1 MGKIYSL
8 GFDIDIIDF
17 LAGILLKEHARDT
30 ADLSSVAVVTP
41 GKRPQVYLRKALA
54 QWIKRPFLAP
64 RSFSIEEFIQY
75 LAKKISQLNQNQIG
89 YQPVSLIDACFLIHK
104 IIRGLNLTYLDWQKQ
119 LEFQHFFL
127 WARKIFQ
134 FLEELDTELVS
145 ERQLLALQEN
155 AQIGLPLPDYINQ
168 LLENINQIHREFHR
182 SLRHNKL
189 TTQGFNYYRVAQSI
203 DKICLDEFKKIYFL
217 GFFALNACE
226 KRIIKYLLEKDQA
239 CLIWQRDNDKWSIL
253 DELEEFFAIQ
263 PERIESKAVYPEIQ
277 IYECFNTHSQMEGV
291 RQVLSNLDNLEN
303 TCVVLPQAGC
313 LMPLLYHALPPD
325 LTHYNISL
333 GYPLRHAPIYALID
347 MIMQALE
354 RRRQD
359 GSFYAKDYL
368 KVMMH
373 PYIKNIGDERCSQ
386 DATRILIHRIEEALL
401 GIDKKAGLPK
411 KAFIRVE
418 EIEENPLIF
427 QAAAGL
433 IRNSGIAQLEPGSLR
448 EQLRLMHQKLLYAF
462 EGCVTLIDFVKST
475 QDILYFILE
484 KSKVCLDIF
493 SSEVF
498 QRFLTILDNLAS
510 SLFRDELIKN
520 KTTFF
525 ELLKICLS
533 SEKIPFSGMPVRGLQ
548 ILGLLETRNL
558 KFGNLLILNLNE
570 GVMPKTDK
578 GESLIP
584 EGIFPILGLTHYHTR
599 EQIMRYHFRRLVG
612 SAKNVFLF
620 FKTCS
625 RNNESRSRFV

>member
-1 MGKIYSL
+1 
-8 GFDIDIIDF
+8 
-17 LAGILLKEHARDT
+17 
-30 ADLSSVAVVTP
+30 
-41 GKRPQVYLRKALA
+41 
-54 QWIKRPFLAP
+54 
-64 RSFSIEEFIQY
+64 
-75 LAKKISQLNQNQIG
+75 
-89 YQPVSLIDACFLIHK
+89 
-104 IIRGLNLTYLDWQKQ
+104 LD
-119 LEFQHFFL
+119 
-127 WARKIFQ
+127 
-134 FLEELDTELVS
+134 
-145 ERQLLALQEN
+145 LQEN

-359 GSFYAKDYL
+359 GSFYAKDYFL
-368 KVMMH
+368 EAPVDNPTGPKYGKRRVIRGGGWRSGKM
-373 PYIKNIGDERCSQ
+373 C
-386 DATRILIHRIEEALL
+386 ATVVFR
-401 GIDKKAGLPK
+401 
-411 KAFIRVE
+411 
-418 EIEENPLIF
+418 
-427 QAAAGL
+427 Q
-433 IRNSGIAQLEPGSLR
+433 SLR
-448 EQLRLMHQKLLYAF
+448 PHW
-462 EGCVTLIDFVKST
+462 V
-475 QDILYFILE
+475 DIN
-484 KSKVCLDIF
+484 VG
-493 SSEVF
+493 
-498 QRFLTILDNLAS
+498 
-510 SLFRDELIKN
+510 FR
-520 KTTFF
+520 
-525 ELLKICLS
+525 C
-533 SEKIPFSGMPVRGLQ
+533 
-548 ILGLLETRNL
+548 
-558 KFGNLLILNLNE
+558 
-570 GVMPKTDK
+570 
-578 GESLIP
+578 
-584 EGIFPILGLTHYHTR
+584 
-599 EQIMRYHFRRLVG
+599 
-612 SAKNVFLF
+612 AKDH
-620 FKTCS
+620 
-625 RNNESRSRFV
+625 